1 MNISMAFS
9 VTFQCFNM
17 LFWVIL
23 QYTNII
29 FMAIF
34 QYKCALRGPI
44 VHCKALPSMQGSRT
58 FLPGNFHRQLDGTIQ
73 HIIPAIFFLTADLME
88 ILHGSPCW

>member
-1 MNISMAFS
+1 MNISMAFL
-9 VTFQCFNM
+9 VIFQCFNM

-23 QYTNII
+23 QYANII

-34 QYKCALRGPI
+34 QYKCALRGHI

-58 FLPGNFHRQLDGTIQ
+58 FLLGRYDTQ
-73 HIIPAIFFLTADLME
+73 IPHFLLITGAVDF
-88 ILHGSPCW
+88 